1 MKIEEEIKQQSLSNE
16 YYKLGINILYTG
28 SWINLKQLNILKKFG
43 ISPQQYNVL
52 KILKSQSP
60 KPSTINLLIEGMI
73 DKSSNA
79 SRLVEKL
86 RIKGFVERDI
96 CPTNRRSVDIFITE
110 KGLKLLEEIDKLKMF
125 ETTLKSLSVREAS
138 NLNKLLDKLRD

>member
-1 MKIEEEIKQQSLSNE
+1 MKIEEEIKQQSFSNE
-16 YYKLGINILYTG
+16 YYKLGVNILYTG
-28 SWINLKQLNILKKFG
+28 SWINLKQLNFLKKFG

-52 KILKSQSP
+52 RILKSQRP
-60 KPSTINLLIEGMI
+60 KPSTINLLIDGMI

-86 RIKGFVERDI
+86 RIKGLVERDI
-96 CPTNRRSVDIFITE
+96 CPTNRRSVDIFITD
-110 KGLKLLEEIDKLKMF
+110 KGLKLLEEIDKMKMF

-138 NLNKLLDKLRD
+138 NLNKLLDKLRG